1 MSSIRFSIPSTSI
14 SPSHSI
20 SIINFFWDDGDDIWE
35 FRIIVPENVSEIE
48 VAETLKKEHEY
59 LDMEDEED
67 IYGVNGRNPVTLL
80 DYICE
85 KYGWSWSDFEFD
97 IDLNFN

>member
-1 MSSIRFSIPSTSI
+1 MKTLNIRIT
-14 SPSHSI
+14 
-20 SIINFFWDDGDDIWE
+20 FFWDDDDIRK
-35 FRIIVPENVSEIE
+35 FKLTVPSNVSEIE
-48 VAETLKKEHEY
+48 VADTLKKEHEY

-67 IYGVNGRNPVTLL
+67 IYGLNGRDPVTLL

-97 IDLNFN
+97 IDLTFD

>member
-1 MSSIRFSIPSTSI
+1 MKTLNLR
-14 SPSHSI
+14 
-20 SIINFFWDDGDDIWE
+20 INFFWDDGDDIWE
-35 FRIIVPENVSEIE
+35 FKLTVPSNVSEIE
-48 VAETLKKEHEY
+48 VTDILKKEHEY

-67 IYGVNGRNPVTLL
+67 IYGINGRDPITLL

-85 KYGWSWSDFEFD
+85 KYGWSWSDFEFN